1 MLQKYKINDKIKLF
15 ILTFLLI
22 CVNLNHLTL
31 FFCVFFY
38 FFTNFAHQ
46 NSKTMKKILIIWT
59 LIMGICL
66 KAGAV
71 LKEKNLDSTL
81 VILRAELTKHY
92 QELNEQRDEQQK
104 QSQEVFRNL
113 TQTMRQSNQNALM
126 LYSQQQEYLFDLTY
140 ACHQATEQYQ
150 RFQRQQL
157 PFREFISKTSGEIAR
172 YDSLI
177 NSLQAMP
184 TNIMGPQAKTDR
196 SVCMTL
202 ATVIKRTLED
212 DSKQME
218 DYIRYYNQT
227 EQRLKHMNDYA
238 QKRYY
243 DIQTSIFVNG
253 GDTYWNILRNIKEK
267 WQNMKE
273 VVTHKY
279 TNDESTRHSD
289 WNMYWILGLFIAI
302 GFYALVAIGI
312 NLLIFRFMPKRFHNQ
327 EFLKKRSSIMWAT
340 TTITLAVLMGLIQHN
355 SQQNFVIMASGLL
368 VEYLWLLAVILIS
381 LLLRVKGSQ
390 IRSAFKIYA
399 PLLLIGFVVITFRI
413 ILIPSELVSLIFPPI
428 LVVCLLWQWLGIR
441 RYNKN
446 IPRSDMFYTY
456 VSMLVFI
463 ASAICSWA
471 GYTLLAV
478 QLLIWWI
485 MQLTCILTITCI
497 SDYLKMYE
505 GKHNFSKRPVT
516 QTWLY
521 TLIHQVVLPVLIVC
535 SVMISIYWAADVF
548 NLSDMCWDI
557 FNYKFINQ
565 KNLQVSIVKLA
576 IVISTWFLFSW
587 FSKTVL
593 SLMRMHFESKD
604 ATSAESRMVM
614 GKNVIQLIIWGIW
627 LLMTLAYLHIS
638 VEWLLAISGGLST
651 GIGFASKDIIENI
664 YYGASLMAGRIKAGD
679 WIEIDGTM
687 GKVKSISYTSTI
699 IESLYGEVITFQNAQ
714 LFAKNYKNLTRNH
727 GYVLAVVPFGVA
739 YGSNLKQVTTLVEE
753 AVNNLHHQWMDPK
766 KTVKSVVS
774 EMADSSINF
783 KLFIWAIAPK
793 KSYVVSDVLKCVYD
807 TLNAHGIQIPFP
819 QRDIHVINEK

>member
-1 MLQKYKINDKIKLF
+1 
-15 ILTFLLI
+15 
-22 CVNLNHLTL
+22 
-31 FFCVFFY
+31 
-38 FFTNFAHQ
+38 
-46 NSKTMKKILIIWT
+46 MKKLIIIIA
-59 LIMGICL
+59 LIMGMTSE
-66 KAGAV
+66 AGAV

-81 VILRAELTKHY
+81 VILRAELVKHY
-92 QELNEQRDEQQK
+92 QELSDQRTEQRR

-113 TQTMRQSNQNALM
+113 RETMKQSNQNALM

-157 PFREFISKTSGEIAR
+157 PFREFISNTSGEIAR

-184 TNIMGPQAKTDR
+184 TNIMGEQARTDR
-196 SVCMTL
+196 SVCLTL
-202 ATVIKRTLED
+202 ATVIKRTMEED
-212 DSKQME
+212 SQQME
-218 DYIRYYNQT
+218 DYIKYYNMT

-253 GDTYWNILRNIKEK
+253 GDTYLDILRNIKEK

-273 VVTHKY
+273 VVTKKY
-279 TNDESTRHSD
+279 TTDEATKHSD
-289 WNMYWILGLFIAI
+289 WNLYWIFGLFVAIA
-302 GFYALVAIGI
+302 FYALVAIGL
-312 NLLIFRFMPKRFHNQ
+312 NLLVFKFMPKRFHTV

-340 TTITLAVLMGLIQHN
+340 TTITLAILLGLIQYN
-355 SQQNFVIMASGLL
+355 SHQNFVIMASGLL

-381 LLLRVKGSQ
+381 LLLRVNASQ
-390 IRSAFKIYA
+390 IKNAFKIYA

-413 ILIPSELVSLIFPPI
+413 VLIPSELVSLIFPPVLI
-428 LVVCLLWQWLGIR
+428 ACLLWQWWGIR
-441 RYNKN
+441 RYNRN

-456 VSMLVFI
+456 ISMAVFI
-463 ASAICSWA
+463 ASACCSWA

-505 GKHNFSKRPVT
+505 EKHQFSKRPIT

-521 TLIHQVVLPVLIVC
+521 TFTHKVVLPALIVC

-548 NLSDMCWDI
+548 NLSDMCWGI
-557 FNYKFINQ
+557 FNYKFIDQ
-565 KNLQVSIVKLA
+565 ENLKVSIVKLA
-576 IVISTWFLFSW
+576 VVISSWFLFSW
-587 FSKTVL
+587 ISKTIL
-593 SLMRMHFESKD
+593 SLMRLHFETKD
-604 ATSAESRMVM
+604 PSTAESRSVM
-614 GKNVIQLIIWGIW
+614 GKNVVQLIIWGIW
-627 LLMTLAYLHIS
+627 LLSVLAYLDIS
-638 VEWLLAISGGLST
+638 VAWLLAISGGLST

-679 WIEIDGTM
+679 WIEINGTM
-687 GKVKSISYTSTI
+687 GKVTSISYTSTI

-714 LFAKNYKNLTRNH
+714 LFKNNYKNLTRNH

-739 YGSNLKQVTTLVEE
+739 YGSNLKQVATIVEE

-766 KTVKSVVS
+766 KPVKSVVS
-774 EMADSSINF
+774 EMADSSVNF
-783 KLFIWAIAPK
+783 KLFVWAEAPK
-793 KSYVVSDVLKCVYD
+793 KSYVISDVLKCVYD
-807 TLNAHGIQIPFP
+807 TLKDHDIQIPFP
-819 QRDIHVINEK
+819 QRDVHLISE

>member
-1 MLQKYKINDKIKLF
+1 
-15 ILTFLLI
+15 
-22 CVNLNHLTL
+22 
-31 FFCVFFY
+31 
-38 FFTNFAHQ
+38 
-46 NSKTMKKILIIWT
+46 MKKFLIILA
-59 LIMGICL
+59 LIMGMANE
-66 KAGAV
+66 AGAV

-81 VILRAELTKHY
+81 VILRAELVKHY
-92 QELNEQRDEQQK
+92 QELSSQRDEQREQN
-104 QSQEVFRNL
+104 QEVFRNL
-113 TQTMRQSNQNALM
+113 TQTMKQSNQNALM
-126 LYSQQQEYLFDLTY
+126 LYSQKEEYLFDLTY

-150 RFQRQQL
+150 RFQHQQL
-157 PFREFISKTSGEIAR
+157 PFRVYINNIGEEIAR

-184 TNIMGPQAKTDR
+184 TNIMGTQAQKDR
-196 SVCMTL
+196 SVCLTL
-202 ATVIKRTLED
+202 ATVIKRTLEE
-212 DSKQME
+212 DSQQMQ
-218 DYIRYYNQT
+218 DYIRYYNNT

-253 GDTYWNILRNIKEK
+253 GDTYLDILRNLKEK

-273 VVTHKY
+273 IMARKY
-279 TNDESTRHSD
+279 TTDETTKHSD
-289 WNMYWILGLFIAI
+289 WNMFWIFGLF
-302 GFYALVAIGI
+302 VAIAFYTILSIGL
-312 NLLIFRFMPKRFHNQ
+312 NLLIFRFMPKRFHTT
-327 EFLKKRSSIMWAT
+327 EFLKKRRSIMWAT
-340 TTITLAVLMGLIQHN
+340 TTITLAIVMGLIQYN
-355 SQQNFVIMASGLL
+355 SHQNFVIMASGLL

-381 LLLRVKGSQ
+381 LLLRVSGSQ

-413 ILIPSELVSLIFPPI
+413 ILIPSELVSLAFPPI
-428 LVVCLLWQWLGIR
+428 LIACLLWQWFCIR
-441 RYNKN
+441 RHNKN
-446 IPRSDMFYTY
+446 VPRSDMFYTY
-456 VSMLVFI
+456 VSMMVFI
-463 ASAICSWA
+463 ASAGCSWA

-505 GKHNFSKRPVT
+505 EKHEFSKKSVT

-521 TLIHQVVLPVLIVC
+521 TLTHQVVLPVLIVC
-535 SVMISIYWAADVF
+535 SVMISIYWAAEVF

-565 KNLQVSIVKLA
+565 ENLQVSVVKLA
-576 IVISTWFLFSW
+576 VVISTWFLFRWISR
-587 FSKTVL
+587 TVL
-593 SLMRMHFESKD
+593 SLMRLHFETKD
-604 ATSAESRMVM
+604 PTTAESRAVM

-627 LLMTLAYLHIS
+627 LLTALAYLNIS

-664 YYGASLMAGRIKAGD
+664 YYGASLMAGRIKVGD

-687 GKVKSISYTSTI
+687 GKVTSISYTSTI
-699 IESLYGEVITFQNAQ
+699 IESLYGEIITFQNSQ
-714 LFAKNYKNLTRNH
+714 LFTKNYKNLTRNH
-727 GYVLAVVPFGVA
+727 GYVLAVVPFGVS
-739 YGSNLKQVTTLVEE
+739 YGSNLKQVTTLVED
-753 AVNNLHHQWMDPK
+753 AVNNLHHKWMDPDK
-766 KTVKSVVS
+766 KVKSVVS

-783 KLFIWAIAPK
+783 KLFVWADAPK

-807 TLNAHGIQIPFP
+807 TLNDHGIQIPFP
-819 QRDIHVINEK
+819 QRDVHIISEE

>member
-1 MLQKYKINDKIKLF
+1 
-15 ILTFLLI
+15 
-22 CVNLNHLTL
+22 
-31 FFCVFFY
+31 
-38 FFTNFAHQ
+38 
-46 NSKTMKKILIIWT
+46 MKKTLIILA
-59 LIMGICL
+59 LIMGMVSE
-66 KAGAV
+66 AGAV

-92 QELNEQRDEQQK
+92 QELNDQRTEQRR
-104 QSQEVFRNL
+104 QSQEVFTNL
-113 TQTMRQSNQNALM
+113 RETMKQSNQNALM
-126 LYSQQQEYLFDLTY
+126 LYSQKQEYLFDLTY

-157 PFREFISKTSGEIAR
+157 PFREFISNTSGEIAR

-184 TNIMGPQAKTDR
+184 TNIMGERAKTDR
-196 SVCMTL
+196 SVCLTL
-202 ATVIKRTLED
+202 ATVIKRTMEED
-212 DSKQME
+212 SQQME
-218 DYIRYYNQT
+218 DYIRYYNMT

-253 GDTYWNILRNIKEK
+253 GDTYLEILRNIKEK
-267 WQNMKE
+267 WQDMKE
-273 VVTHKY
+273 IVTRKY
-279 TNDESTRHSD
+279 TTDETTKHSD
-289 WNMYWILGLFIAI
+289 WNMYWIFGLFVAI
-302 GFYALVAIGI
+302 GFYALIAIGI
-312 NLLIFRFMPKRFHNQ
+312 NLLVFKFMPKRFHTL

-340 TTITLAVLMGLIQHN
+340 TTITLAILMGLIQYN
-355 SQQNFVIMASGLL
+355 SHQNFVIMASGLL

-381 LLLRVKGSQ
+381 LLLRVNASQ
-390 IRSAFKIYA
+390 IKNAFKIYA

-413 ILIPSELVSLIFPPI
+413 ILIPSELVSLIFPPVLI
-428 LVVCLLWQWLGIR
+428 ACLLWQWWGIR

-456 VSMLVFI
+456 VSMMVFI
-463 ASAICSWA
+463 ASAVCSWA

-505 GKHNFSKRPVT
+505 EKHHFSQRPIT

-521 TLIHQVVLPVLIVC
+521 TFTHKVVLPVLIVC

-548 NLSDMCWDI
+548 NLSDMCWGI
-557 FNYKFINQ
+557 FNHKFINQ
-565 KNLQVSIVKLA
+565 ENLQVSVVKLA
-576 IVISTWFLFSW
+576 VVISTWFLFSW
-587 FSKTVL
+587 LSKTIL
-593 SLMRMHFESKD
+593 SLMRLHFETKD
-604 ATSAESRMVM
+604 PTTAESRSVM
-614 GKNVIQLIIWGIW
+614 GKNVIQLIIWGVW

-687 GKVKSISYTSTI
+687 GKVKSISYTSTM

-714 LFAKNYKNLTRNH
+714 LFKNNYKNLTRNN

-753 AVNNLHHQWMDPK
+753 AVNKLHHKWMDSK
-766 KTVKSVVS
+766 KPVKSVVS

-783 KLFIWAIAPK
+783 KLFVWADAPK
-793 KSYVVSDVLKCVYD
+793 KSYVISDVLKCVYD
-807 TLNAHGIQIPFP
+807 TLNANGIQIPFP
-819 QRDIHVINEK
+819 QRDVHLISEK

>member
-1 MLQKYKINDKIKLF
+1 
-15 ILTFLLI
+15 
-22 CVNLNHLTL
+22 
-31 FFCVFFY
+31 
-38 FFTNFAHQ
+38 
-46 NSKTMKKILIIWT
+46 MKKLIIIIA
-59 LIMGICL
+59 LIMGMTSE
-66 KAGAV
+66 AGAV

-81 VILRAELTKHY
+81 VILRAELVKHY
-92 QELNEQRDEQQK
+92 QELSDQRTEQRR

-113 TQTMRQSNQNALM
+113 RETMKQSNQNALM

-157 PFREFISKTSGEIAR
+157 PFREFISNTSGEIAR

-184 TNIMGPQAKTDR
+184 TNIMGEQARTDR
-196 SVCMTL
+196 SVCLTL
-202 ATVIKRTLED
+202 ATVIKRTMEED
-212 DSKQME
+212 SQQME
-218 DYIRYYNQT
+218 DYIRYYNMT

-253 GDTYWNILRNIKEK
+253 GDTYLDILRNIKEK

-273 VVTHKY
+273 VVTKKY
-279 TNDESTRHSD
+279 TTDEATKHSD
-289 WNMYWILGLFIAI
+289 WNLYWIFGLFVAIA
-302 GFYALVAIGI
+302 FYALVAIGL
-312 NLLIFRFMPKRFHNQ
+312 NLLVFKFMPKRFHTV

-340 TTITLAVLMGLIQHN
+340 TTITLAILMGLIQYN
-355 SQQNFVIMASGLL
+355 SHQNFVIMASGLL

-381 LLLRVKGSQ
+381 LLLRVNASQ
-390 IRSAFKIYA
+390 IKNAFKIYA

-413 ILIPSELVSLIFPPI
+413 VLIPSELVSLIFPPVLI
-428 LVVCLLWQWLGIR
+428 ACLLWQWWGIR
-441 RYNKN
+441 RYNRN

-456 VSMLVFI
+456 ISMAVFI
-463 ASAICSWA
+463 ASACCSWA

-505 GKHNFSKRPVT
+505 EKHQFSKRPIT

-521 TLIHQVVLPVLIVC
+521 TFTHKVVLPALIVC

-548 NLSDMCWDI
+548 NLSDMCWGI
-557 FNYKFINQ
+557 FNYKFIDQ
-565 KNLQVSIVKLA
+565 ENLKVSIVKLA
-576 IVISTWFLFSW
+576 VVISSWFLFSW
-587 FSKTVL
+587 ISKTIL
-593 SLMRMHFESKD
+593 SLMRLHFETKD
-604 ATSAESRMVM
+604 PSTAESRSVM
-614 GKNVIQLIIWGIW
+614 GKNVVQLIIWGIW
-627 LLMTLAYLHIS
+627 LLSVLAYLDIS
-638 VEWLLAISGGLST
+638 VAWLLAISGGLST

-679 WIEIDGTM
+679 WIEINGTM
-687 GKVKSISYTSTI
+687 GKVTSISYTSTI

-714 LFAKNYKNLTRNH
+714 LFKNNYKNLTRNH

-739 YGSNLKQVTTLVEE
+739 YGSNLKQVATIVEE

-766 KTVKSVVS
+766 KPVKSVVS
-774 EMADSSINF
+774 EMADSSVNF
-783 KLFIWAIAPK
+783 KLFVWAEAPK
-793 KSYVVSDVLKCVYD
+793 KSYVISDVLKCVYD
-807 TLNAHGIQIPFP
+807 TLKDHDIQIPFP
-819 QRDIHVINEK
+819 QRDVHLISE

>member
-1 MLQKYKINDKIKLF
+1 
-15 ILTFLLI
+15 
-22 CVNLNHLTL
+22 
-31 FFCVFFY
+31 
-38 FFTNFAHQ
+38 
-46 NSKTMKKILIIWT
+46 MKKILIILA
-59 LIMGICL
+59 LIMGVVSE
-66 KAGAV
+66 ADAV

-81 VILRAELTKHY
+81 VILRAELVKHY
-92 QELNEQRDEQQK
+92 QELNSQRDQQREQN
-104 QSQEVFRNL
+104 QEVFRNL
-113 TQTMRQSNQNALM
+113 TQTMKQSNQNALM
-126 LYSQQQEYLFDLTY
+126 LYSQKEEYLFDLTY

-157 PFREFISKTSGEIAR
+157 PFREYIHNTSEEIAR

-184 TNIMGPQAKTDR
+184 TNIMGTQAQKDR
-196 SVCMTL
+196 SVCLTL
-202 ATVIKRTLED
+202 ATVIKRTLEE
-212 DSKQME
+212 DSQQMQ
-218 DYIRYYNQT
+218 DYIRYYNNT

-253 GDTYWNILRNIKEK
+253 GDTYWDILRNIKEK

-273 VVTHKY
+273 IMARKY
-279 TNDESTRHSD
+279 TTDETTKHSD
-289 WNMYWILGLFIAI
+289 WNMYWIFGLF
-302 GFYALVAIGI
+302 VAIAFYTILSIGL
-312 NLLIFRFMPKRFHNQ
+312 NLLIFRFMPKRFHTT
-327 EFLKKRSSIMWAT
+327 EFLKKRRSIMWAT
-340 TTITLAVLMGLIQHN
+340 TTITLAIVMGLIQYN

-381 LLLRVKGSQ
+381 LLLRVSGSQ

-413 ILIPSELVSLIFPPI
+413 ILIPSELVSLVFPPI
-428 LVVCLLWQWLGIR
+428 LIACLVWQWLCIR
-441 RYNKN
+441 RHNQN
-446 IPRSDMFYTY
+446 VPRSDMFYTY
-456 VSMLVFI
+456 VSMMVFI
-463 ASAICSWA
+463 ASAGCSWA

-505 GKHNFSKRPVT
+505 EKHEFSKKSVT
-516 QTWLY
+516 QTWFY

-535 SVMISIYWAADVF
+535 SVMISIYWAAEVF

-557 FNYKFINQ
+557 FNYKFIDQ
-565 KNLQVSIVKLA
+565 KNLQVSVVKLA
-576 IVISTWFLFSW
+576 VVISTWFLFSW
-587 FSKTVL
+587 ISRTVL
-593 SLMRMHFESKD
+593 SLMRLHFETKD
-604 ATSAESRMVM
+604 PTTAESRAVM

-627 LLMTLAYLHIS
+627 LLTTLAYLNIS

-664 YYGASLMAGRIKAGD
+664 YYGASLMAGRIKVGD

-687 GKVKSISYTSTI
+687 GKVTSISYTSTV
-699 IESLYGEVITFQNAQ
+699 IESLYGEIITFQNSQ
-714 LFAKNYKNLTRNH
+714 LFTKNYKNLTRNH
-727 GYVLAVVPFGVA
+727 GYVLAVVPFGVS
-739 YGSNLKQVTTLVEE
+739 YGSNLKQVTTLVED
-753 AVNNLHHQWMDPK
+753 AVNNLHHKWMDPDK
-766 KTVKSVVS
+766 KVKSVVS

-783 KLFIWAIAPK
+783 KLFVWADAPK

-807 TLNAHGIQIPFP
+807 TLNEHGIQIPFP
-819 QRDIHVINEK
+819 QRDVHIINE

>member
-1 MLQKYKINDKIKLF
+1 
-15 ILTFLLI
+15 
-22 CVNLNHLTL
+22 
-31 FFCVFFY
+31 
-38 FFTNFAHQ
+38 
-46 NSKTMKKILIIWT
+46 MKKFLIILA
-59 LIMGICL
+59 LIMGMANE
-66 KAGAV
+66 AGAV

-81 VILRAELTKHY
+81 VILRAELVKHY
-92 QELNEQRDEQQK
+92 QELSSQRDEQREQN
-104 QSQEVFRNL
+104 QEVFRNL
-113 TQTMRQSNQNALM
+113 TRTMKQSNQNALM
-126 LYSQQQEYLFDLTY
+126 LYSQKEEYLFDLTS

-150 RFQRQQL
+150 RFQHQQL
-157 PFREFISKTSGEIAR
+157 PFRVYINNIGEEIAR

-184 TNIMGPQAKTDR
+184 TNIMGTQAQKDR
-196 SVCMTL
+196 SVCLTL
-202 ATVIKRTLED
+202 ATVIKRTLEE
-212 DSKQME
+212 DSQQMQ
-218 DYIRYYNQT
+218 DYIRYYNNT

-253 GDTYWNILRNIKEK
+253 GDTYLDILRNLKEK

-273 VVTHKY
+273 IMARKY
-279 TNDESTRHSD
+279 TTDETTKHSD
-289 WNMYWILGLFIAI
+289 WNMFWILGLFVAIA
-302 GFYALVAIGI
+302 FYAILSIGL
-312 NLLIFRFMPKRFHNQ
+312 NLLIFRFMPKRFHTT
-327 EFLKKRSSIMWAT
+327 EFLKKRRSIMWAT
-340 TTITLAVLMGLIQHN
+340 TTITLAIVMGLIQYN
-355 SQQNFVIMASGLL
+355 SHQNFVIMASGLL

-381 LLLRVKGSQ
+381 LLLRVSGSQ

-413 ILIPSELVSLIFPPI
+413 ILIPSELVSLAFPPI
-428 LVVCLLWQWLGIR
+428 LIACLLWQWFCIR
-441 RYNKN
+441 RHNKN
-446 IPRSDMFYTY
+446 VPRSDMFYTY
-456 VSMLVFI
+456 VSMMVFI
-463 ASAICSWA
+463 ASAGCSWA

-505 GKHNFSKRPVT
+505 EKHEFSKKSVT

-521 TLIHQVVLPVLIVC
+521 TLTHQVVLPVLIVC
-535 SVMISIYWAADVF
+535 SVMISIYWAAEVF

-565 KNLQVSIVKLA
+565 ENLQVSVVKLA
-576 IVISTWFLFSW
+576 VVISTWFLFRWISR
-587 FSKTVL
+587 TVL
-593 SLMRMHFESKD
+593 SLMRLHFETKD
-604 ATSAESRMVM
+604 PTTAESRAVM

-627 LLMTLAYLHIS
+627 LLTALAYLNIS

-664 YYGASLMAGRIKAGD
+664 YYGASLMAGRIKVGD

-687 GKVKSISYTSTI
+687 GKVTSISYTSTI
-699 IESLYGEVITFQNAQ
+699 IESLYGEIITFQNSQ
-714 LFAKNYKNLTRNH
+714 LFTKNYKNLTRNH
-727 GYVLAVVPFGVA
+727 GYVLAVVPFGVS
-739 YGSNLKQVTTLVEE
+739 YGSNLKQVTTLVED
-753 AVNNLHHQWMDPK
+753 AVNNLHHKWMDPDK
-766 KTVKSVVS
+766 KVKSVVS

-783 KLFIWAIAPK
+783 KLFVWADAPK

-807 TLNAHGIQIPFP
+807 TLNDHGIQIPFP
-819 QRDIHVINEK
+819 QRDVHIISEE

>member
-1 MLQKYKINDKIKLF
+1 
-15 ILTFLLI
+15 
-22 CVNLNHLTL
+22 
-31 FFCVFFY
+31 
-38 FFTNFAHQ
+38 
-46 NSKTMKKILIIWT
+46 MKKTLIILA
-59 LIMGICL
+59 LIMGMVSE
-66 KAGAV
+66 AGAV

-92 QELNEQRDEQQK
+92 QELNDQRTEQRR
-104 QSQEVFRNL
+104 QSQEVFTNL
-113 TQTMRQSNQNALM
+113 RETMKQSNQNALM
-126 LYSQQQEYLFDLTY
+126 LYSQKQEYLFDLTY

-157 PFREFISKTSGEIAR
+157 PFREFISNTSGEIAR

-184 TNIMGPQAKTDR
+184 TNIMGERAKTDR
-196 SVCMTL
+196 SVCLTL
-202 ATVIKRTLED
+202 ATVIKRTMEED
-212 DSKQME
+212 SQQME
-218 DYIRYYNQT
+218 DYIRYYNMT

-253 GDTYWNILRNIKEK
+253 GDTYLEILRNIKEK
-267 WQNMKE
+267 WQDMKE
-273 VVTHKY
+273 IVTRKY
-279 TNDESTRHSD
+279 TTDETTKHSD
-289 WNMYWILGLFIAI
+289 WNMYWIFGLFVAI
-302 GFYALVAIGI
+302 GFYALIAIGI
-312 NLLIFRFMPKRFHNQ
+312 NLLVFKFMPKRFHTL

-340 TTITLAVLMGLIQHN
+340 TTITLAILMGLIQYN
-355 SQQNFVIMASGLL
+355 SHQNFVIMASGLL

-381 LLLRVKGSQ
+381 LLLRVNASQ
-390 IRSAFKIYA
+390 IKNAFKIYA

-413 ILIPSELVSLIFPPI
+413 ILIPSELVSLIFPPVLI
-428 LVVCLLWQWLGIR
+428 ACLLWQWWGIR

-456 VSMLVFI
+456 VSMMVFI
-463 ASAICSWA
+463 ASAVCSWA

-505 GKHNFSKRPVT
+505 EKHHFSQRPIT

-521 TLIHQVVLPVLIVC
+521 TFTHKVVLPVLIVC

-548 NLSDMCWDI
+548 NLSDMCWGI
-557 FNYKFINQ
+557 FNHKFINQ
-565 KNLQVSIVKLA
+565 ENLQVSIVKLA
-576 IVISTWFLFSW
+576 VVISTWFLFSW
-587 FSKTVL
+587 LSKTIL
-593 SLMRMHFESKD
+593 SLMRLHFETKD
-604 ATSAESRMVM
+604 PTTAESRSVM
-614 GKNVIQLIIWGIW
+614 GKNVIQLIIWGVW

-687 GKVKSISYTSTI
+687 GKVKSISYTSTM

-714 LFAKNYKNLTRNH
+714 LFKNNYKNLTRNN

-753 AVNNLHHQWMDPK
+753 AVNKLHHKWMDSK
-766 KTVKSVVS
+766 KPVKSVVS

-783 KLFIWAIAPK
+783 KLFVWSDAPK
-793 KSYVVSDVLKCVYD
+793 KSYVISDVLKCVYD
-807 TLNAHGIQIPFP
+807 TLNANGIQIPFP
-819 QRDIHVINEK
+819 QRDVHLISEK

>member
-1 MLQKYKINDKIKLF
+1 MKK
-15 ILTFLLI
+15 LLI
-22 CVNLNHLTL
+22 
-31 FFCVFFY
+31 
-38 FFTNFAHQ
+38 
-46 NSKTMKKILIIWT
+46 ILA
-59 LIMGICL
+59 LIMGMVSE
-66 KAGAV
+66 AGAV

-81 VILRAELTKHY
+81 IILRAELTKHY
-92 QELNEQRDEQQK
+92 QEMNDERIEQKR
-104 QSQEVFRNL
+104 QSQEVLKNL
-113 TQTMRQSNQNALM
+113 TQTMKQSNQNALM
-126 LYSQQQEYLFDLTY
+126 LYSQQQEFLFDLTY

-157 PFREFISKTSGEIAR
+157 PFREFISNTSGEIAR

-184 TNIMGPQAKTDR
+184 TNIMGAQAIKDR
-196 SVCMTL
+196 SVCLTL

-218 DYIRYYNQT
+218 DYIRYYNIT
-227 EQRLKHMNDYA
+227 EQRLKSMNDYA

-253 GDTYWNILRNIKEK
+253 GDTYWTILRHMKEK
-267 WQNMKE
+267 WEDMKD
-273 VVTHKY
+273 VVTRKY
-279 TNDESTRHSD
+279 TTDESTKHSD
-289 WNMYWILGLFIAI
+289 WNMYWIFGLFIAI
-302 GFYALVAIGI
+302 AFYALLSIGI
-312 NLLIFRFMPKRFHNQ
+312 NLLVFKFMPRRFHTI

-340 TTITLAVLMGLIQHN
+340 TTITLAILMGLIQYN

-381 LLLRVKGSQ
+381 LLLRVNGSQ
-390 IRSAFKIYA
+390 IKNAFKIYA
-399 PLLLIGFVVITFRI
+399 PLLVIGFVVITFRI

-428 LVVCLLWQWLGIR
+428 LLICLLWQWWCIR

-456 VSMLVFI
+456 VSMTVFV
-463 ASAICSWA
+463 ASAGCSWA

-497 SDYLKMYE
+497 SDYLRMYE
-505 GKHNFSKRPVT
+505 EKHEFSKKPVT

-521 TLIHQVVLPVLIVC
+521 TLTHQVVLPVLIVC
-535 SVMISIYWAADVF
+535 SVMISVYWAAEVF

-557 FNYKFINQ
+557 FNKKFIDQ
-565 KNLQVSIVKLA
+565 KNLQVSVVKLA
-576 IVISTWFLFSW
+576 VVIGTWFLFRW
-587 FSKTVL
+587 ISKTVL
-593 SLMRMHFESKD
+593 SLMRLHFETKD
-604 ATSAESRMVM
+604 PTTAESRVVM
-614 GKNVIQLIIWGIW
+614 GKNVIQLIIWGAW
-627 LLMTLAYLHIS
+627 LLMILAYLHIS

-687 GKVKSISYTSTI
+687 GKVTSISYTSTI
-699 IESLYGEVITFQNAQ
+699 IESLYGEIITFQNSQ
-714 LFAKNYKNLTRNH
+714 LFTKNYKNLTRNH
-727 GYVLAVVPFGVA
+727 GYVLAVIPFGVA
-739 YGSNLKQVTTLVEE
+739 YGSNLKQVTTLVED
-753 AVNNLHHQWMDPK
+753 AVNNLHHEWIDPE

-774 EMADSSINF
+774 EMADSSVNF
-783 KLFIWAIAPK
+783 KLYVWADAPR

-807 TLNAHGIQIPFP
+807 TLAANGVQIPFP
-819 QRDIHVINEK
+819 QRDIHIINEE